1 MFMLPEDH
9 KQVAAIEGRRRFE
22 EERKLRIFNARQRLI
37 GVSKVK
43 VILALQFYYKTYT
56 KCRRLTA
63 FSISVNFFH
72 KSSLTEKM
80 FLKNCLN
87 ICTSQIHFPYMN
99 MFAAHNKDEIIH
111 KNPRSWNLF
120 SRDSYV

>member
-1 MFMLPEDH
+1 MLPEDH

-43 VILALQFYYKTYT
+43 VILALHFYYKTYT

-87 ICTSQIHFPYMN
+87 ICTSHIHFPYMN
-99 MFAAHNKDEIIH
+99 MCAAHNKDKIIH
-111 KNPRSWNLF
+111 KNPRS
-120 SRDSYV
+120 